1 MHFGTGCLGQAL
13 VWIPKPVV
21 TFELYNASEGL
32 HFHQQESNF
41 ILMEDKGLAF
51 EKEGGRQG
59 RTCAWKVSVGRGR
72 TGDYIKFIV
81 VYLCCLQR
89 RSIRR
94 CAGHVIK
101 SRRRASNSSPRRSK
115 DIDGRRLSRR
125 VPSAIVCPA
134 PAPRFGVEPPI
145 VGRLDDFSH
154 GRVSFWALASV
165 GSLP

>member
-51 EKEGGRQG
+51 EKEGGP
-59 RTCAWKVSVGRGR
+59 
-72 TGDYIKFIV
+72 
-81 VYLCCLQR
+81 
-89 RSIRR
+89 
-94 CAGHVIK
+94 
-101 SRRRASNSSPRRSK
+101 SSPRRSK

-154 GRVSFWALASV
+154 GCVSFC
-165 GSLP
+165 GFC